1 MKRIQLT
8 FPQRSDYLNSL
19 KVLNKPKSSKEYHQL
34 IEASASAYF
43 ETNRLTRW
51 LFIKRFKLALAYLE
65 NIGQVDS
72 LLDAGTG
79 IGFFLPTLTKVA
91 KNVIAIDN
99 TEYSLKYA
107 KSMCN
112 NLRIKNVSFK
122 KTSLK
127 KLPFKDNQFKVIVC
141 LSVLEHVSPNEL
153 PIVIDHFH
161 RILKPGG
168 FLIAGYPN
176 EGSHLFK
183 LIQTIEPLLI
193 RPRVIMIL
201 KNKRKLFDVLGHVSN
216 SKQIDR
222 AIKNRFEAVSNKS
235 LSFLQLKLYSL
246 GKFRKINRN

>member
-34 IEASASAYF
+34 IESSASAYF
-43 ETNRLTRW
+43 ETNGPTKW
-51 LFIKRFKLALAYLE
+51 LFIKRFKLALDYLE
-65 NIGQVDS
+65 EVGQVDN

-79 IGFFLPTLTKVA
+79 IGFFLPTLAEVA

-127 KLPFKDNQFKVIVC
+127 KIRFKDNQFKVIVC
-141 LSVLEHVSPNEL
+141 LSVLEHVLPNEL
-153 PIVIDHFH
+153 PIVINHFY
-161 RILKPGG
+161 RTLKPGG

-176 EGSHLFK
+176 EGSRLFK
-183 LIQTIEPLLI
+183 LLQTIEALLI
-193 RPRVIMIL
+193 RPRVLMAL
-201 KNKRKLFDVLGHVSN
+201 KNERKQFKVLGHVSN
-216 SKQIDR
+216 SKQIDL
-222 AIKNRFEAVSNKS
+222 AIKNKFKTVSSKS
-235 LSFLQLKLYSL
+235 LPFPKLKLYSL
-246 GKFRKINRN
+246 GKFQKII